1 MGSGAKIVFVAGIV
15 GLIGF
20 LFVIALSE
28 RGAVDLYQLKLERDR
43 AVQANKRARSD
54 NAELYRTIKRL
65 EEDPA
70 FIENIARTEFGMTG
84 KNEIVILK
92 KRPDEASDASE

>member
-1 MGSGAKIVFVAGIV
+1 MENGTKIAFVAAV
-15 GLIGF
+15 VLLIGF

-43 AVQANKRARSD
+43 AVQANKRVRSD

-84 KNEIVILK
+84 QNEIVILR
-92 KRPDEASDASE
+92 KRPDETSDASD